1 MILLMEDG
9 RVIERGTHDELMDA
23 RGVYHD
29 MVLRQM
35 ASSAQDGEALWRG

>member
-1 MILLMEDG
+1 VRDAMLDVLDDQGLRDG
-9 RVIERGTHDELMDA
+9 GLVHE
-23 RGVYHD
+23 